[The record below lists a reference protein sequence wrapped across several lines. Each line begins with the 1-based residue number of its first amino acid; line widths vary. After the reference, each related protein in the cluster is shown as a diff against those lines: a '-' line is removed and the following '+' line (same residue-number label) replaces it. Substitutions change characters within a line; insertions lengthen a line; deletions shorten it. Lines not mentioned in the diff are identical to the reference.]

1 MIKYITHFKTEPWG
15 TSVCIM
21 HPDGHGFARVY
32 WYDDDDTV
40 AYFDMLSVSQSE
52 RKQGIGRDLLKEQE
66 SIAFCLGL
74 RKGCLLVEN
83 GTWMKDWYIRE
94 GYSYYTDGE
103 ENYVYLTKPLVFED
117 ICRQQSSR
125 VPVTNAL
132 TYVCVNGEGKE
143 FLVTGAP
150 VRDESSKSWNIN
162 YSFLNPTSTN
172 PTCVIRHIKLKPGT
186 IKDVL
191 GFNLRW
197 EDEAVGISPE
207 EDEMFTRRIE
217 TSFEIHQSS
226 PPFVP
231 VAYVSVDEDG
241 SEYLWDKIPYRS
253 DEPNRSVQE
262 WLRPY
267 LDNTNYWLPKGTIK
281 RILHIEMTWE
291 DEPIGIDEE
300 EKEKIYK
307 YTSNIIRYLLI

>member
-1 MIKYITHFKTEPWG
+1 MIKYITHFKTESWG

-52 RKQGIGRDLLKEQE
+52 RKQGIGRNLLKEQE

-125 VPVTNAL
+125 IPVTNAL

-143 FLVTGAP
+143 FLVTGSP
-150 VRDESSKSWNIN
+150 IRDESSKSWNIN
-162 YSFLNPTSTN
+162 YSVLSSTPTPSN
-172 PTCVIRHIKLKPGT
+172 CVIRHIKLKPGT
-186 IKDVL
+186 IRDVL
-191 GFNLRW
+191 GFNLKW
-197 EDEAVGISPE
+197 EDEAVGLSPE

-217 TSFEIHQSS
+217 TSFEIHQSDS
-226 PPFVP
+226 QPLIF
-231 VAYVSVDEDG
+231 AYVCVDQDG
-241 SEYLWDKIPYRS
+241 SEYIFNARPHRSNYRHGIL
-253 DEPNRSVQE
+253 QE
-262 WLRPY
+262 WLPDDIVSGAAGLPY
-267 LDNTNYWLPKGTIK
+267 GSIEKVLNKTID
-281 RILHIEMTWE
+281 WS
-291 DEPIGIDEE
+291 DDPIGIT
-300 EKEKIYK
+300 KEQKDVFID
-307 YTSNIIRYLLI
+307 IVRIRDTD

>member
-1 MIKYITHFKTEPWG
+1 MIKYITHFKTESWG

-52 RKQGIGRDLLKEQE
+52 RKQGIGRNLLKEQE

-94 GYSYYTDGE
+94 GYSYYMDGE

-143 FLVTGAP
+143 FLITGAP
-150 VRDESSKSWNIN
+150 IRDESSKSWNIN
-162 YSFLNPTSTN
+162 YSVLSSTSIPSN
-172 PTCVIRHIKLKPGT
+172 CVIRHIKLKPGT
-186 IKDVL
+186 IRDVL
-191 GFNLRW
+191 GFNLKW
-197 EDEAVGISPE
+197 EDEAVGLSPE
-207 EDEMFTRRIE
+207 EDERFTRRIE
-217 TSFEIHQSS
+217 TSFEIHQSDS
-226 PPFVP
+226 QSFIA
-231 VAYVSVDEDG
+231 AYVSVDQGG
-241 SEYLWDKIPYRS
+241 SEYIFNARPYRS
-253 DEPNRSVQE
+253 NYRHGILQE
-262 WLRPY
+262 WLP
-267 LDNTNYWLPKGTIK
+267 DDIVSGAAGLPKGSIEKVLNKTID
-281 RILHIEMTWE
+281 WS
-291 DEPIGIDEE
+291 DDPIGITKEQRDVFTDIVRIRDED
-300 EKEKIYK
+300 
-307 YTSNIIRYLLI
+307 